1 MSLHLGTVR
10 TERSDKLASFGSVTY
25 HNAIGAAHRADQ

>member
-10 TERSDKLASFGSVTY
+10 AERSDKLASFGSVTY
-25 HNAIGAAHRADQ
+25 YNAIGAAYRADQ